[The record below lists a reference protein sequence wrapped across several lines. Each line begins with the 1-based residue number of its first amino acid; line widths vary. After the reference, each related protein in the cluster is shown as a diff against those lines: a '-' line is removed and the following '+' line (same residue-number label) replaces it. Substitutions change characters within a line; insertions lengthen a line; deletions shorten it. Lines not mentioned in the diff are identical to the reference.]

1 MSPRAPL
8 RHPRTPRPPATRLQ
22 PSPAEQRC
30 LCPSQVRE
38 CFGRCPDNIVLQE
51 PDQLEVDVGETPGE
65 GANGHRVHPRRVRP
79 TFSSADPERSPR
91 STIRLL
97 ALRSGG
103 ARLKHL
109 ALLAAGCTGKR
120 AGCRLE
126 PAPGTLSPRD
136 RVCTS
141 SCSCSTVEEPSSST
155 TGGGQHTAAQQK
167 TPGVQAGGIHAK
179 DPGVQA
185 GAKTEDP
192 RGASRGQCDAAG
204 SHRIPRKSISKAEPR
219 PKTAHVRGMA

>member
-1 MSPRAPL
+1 M
-8 RHPRTPRPPATRLQ
+8 
-22 PSPAEQRC
+22 
-30 LCPSQVRE
+30 RE

-155 TGGGQHTAAQQK
+155 TGGGHHSGTAK
-167 TPGVQAGGIHAK
+167 
-179 DPGVQA
+179 
-185 GAKTEDP
+185 DP
-192 RGASRGQCDAAG
+192 RGASRGHTRKRPRDASRGKDRRPPGCKPGAVLMRPSNDQRRPSLG
-204 SHRIPRKSISKAEPR
+204 HGLRHGPASRSRVWCGIP
-219 PKTAHVRGMA
+219 

>member
-136 RVCTS
+136 RVCTFFLFGIR
-141 SCSCSTVEEPSSST
+141 PFHHHT
-155 TGGGQHTAAQQK
+155 TGPAEADQ
-167 TPGVQAGGIHAK
+167 
-179 DPGVQA
+179 
-185 GAKTEDP
+185 DP
-192 RGASRGQCDAAG
+192 RGASRGHGRKDPWRASQGQRRAKTPGVQARGTDAMRCGCRCVCVCD
-204 SHRIPRKSISKAEPR
+204 
-219 PKTAHVRGMA
+219 

>member
-1 MSPRAPL
+1 MLSPRAPCTLHEPL
-8 RHPRTPRPPATRLQ
+8 RARSCAIHAHLARPPRACSPRPL
-22 PSPAEQRC
+22 
-30 LCPSQVRE
+30 
-38 CFGRCPDNIVLQE
+38 
-51 PDQLEVDVGETPGE
+51 
-65 GANGHRVHPRRVRP
+65 
-79 TFSSADPERSPR
+79 SSAACVLRRCVSASDAAPTTSCCRSAINSKLMSEKLKVKVQTDIVSIHDVSGPR
-91 STIRLL
+91 FHRQILNGRL
-97 ALRSGG
+97 ALQFDCWLCGVE
-103 ARLKHL
+103 ARGLKHL

-167 TPGVQAGGIHAK
+167 TPGVQAGGTHAK

-192 RGASRGQCDAAG
+192 RGASRGQ
-204 SHRIPRKSISKAEPR
+204 
-219 PKTAHVRGMA
+219 

>member
-1 MSPRAPL
+1 MSEKLQVKVQTDIVSIHDVSGPRFHRQIL
-8 RHPRTPRPPATRLQ
+8 N
-22 PSPAEQRC
+22 
-30 LCPSQVRE
+30 
-38 CFGRCPDNIVLQE
+38 GR
-51 PDQLEVDVGETPGE
+51 
-65 GANGHRVHPRRVRP
+65 
-79 TFSSADPERSPR
+79 
-91 STIRLL
+91 L
-97 ALRSGG
+97 ALQFDCWLCGVE
-103 ARLKHL
+103 ARGLKLL

-167 TPGVQAGGIHAK
+167 TPGVQAGGTHAK
-179 DPGVQA
+179 DPGMQA

-192 RGASRGQCDAAG
+192 RGASRGQSSCDRRTTNDDQAW
-204 SHRIPRKSISKAEPR
+204 
-219 PKTAHVRGMA
+219 GMACAMAPHPGHGCGVGIP